1 MLSGLLLCTI
11 KTISLSGFRSV
22 KSVQKP
28 HLRNVIMNQ
37 EYSPVPSHPGNR
49 PHSHHHCTQSHQIH
63 GLLTGHGHTRCIRR
77 NHSLLQHKY
86 DEPDNGNAQT
96 EHTKP
101 LLTTDSTGSQTSLT
115 ALLHPSHQDSENH
128 CCSAISHHNGTD
140 KGDMYC
146 YRGKRLPAL
155 LPPDDLRCFP

>member
-11 KTISLSGFRSV
+11 KKRYHYRVFDQLNQYRSLT
-22 KSVQKP
+22 
-28 HLRNVIMNQ
+28 LRNVVMNQ
-37 EYSPVPSHPGNR
+37 EYSPVPSHPENR

-146 YRGKRLPAL
+146 YRGQTPASS
-155 LPPDDLRCFP
+155 PAAR